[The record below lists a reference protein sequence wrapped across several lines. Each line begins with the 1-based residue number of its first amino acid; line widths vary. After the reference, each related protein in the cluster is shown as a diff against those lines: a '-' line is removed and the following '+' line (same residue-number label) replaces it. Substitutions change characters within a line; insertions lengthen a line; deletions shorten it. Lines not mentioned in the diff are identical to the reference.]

1 MAAWKEMRL
10 DVAAYLAQVRHPGL
24 TLEQQGRLALAWPA
38 IYLGDAHGE
47 VEWRRALGYT
57 ENAWSEVRERYE
69 MALPGWQLP
78 MLTVEYGRQER
89 LSDQQRENVSHR
101 KRTKGN
107 GRKRPLTV
115 VNGGEPNLTDV
126 YLASASASESEPLP
140 ESEKPVRQSKSE
152 PPGFSRFWDAYK
164 NSFGR
169 RTEKPAALAEW
180 KRQRC
185 EDIADQVLA
194 ALERYKKTREWADGF
209 MPYPAKWLKHRL
221 WDEEYATESEPD
233 PLWDGPRVRS

>member
-1 MAAWKEMRL
+1 
-10 DVAAYLAQVRHPGL
+10 
-24 TLEQQGRLALAWPA
+24 
-38 IYLGDAHGE
+38 
-47 VEWRRALGYT
+47 
-57 ENAWSEVRERYE
+57 